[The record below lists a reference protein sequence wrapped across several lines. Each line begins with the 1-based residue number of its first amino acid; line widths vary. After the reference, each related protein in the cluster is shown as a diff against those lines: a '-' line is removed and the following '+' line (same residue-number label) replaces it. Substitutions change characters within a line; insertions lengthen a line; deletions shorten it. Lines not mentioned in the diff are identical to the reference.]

1 MIHCLKFAVG
11 IILKRLINV
20 IKAQFRRTYMY
31 TEKNSSNL
39 TSSFLLNTLSFSSM
53 VEAIVNMEQ
62 LCDFPILGRLAS
74 YCRLDTR
81 VTQVRL
87 WPQHDARHPSV
98 MVEVRKSHK
107 SLQLRPRWY
116 TWLLER
122 LQPSRYQ
129 VDISA
134 SLQDDVLARIAARD
148 TVAVDPDKVNVP
160 HDYKVLFDEI
170 IRRLK
175 ILEVSHLH

>member
-1 MIHCLKFAVG
+1 
-11 IILKRLINV
+11 
-20 IKAQFRRTYMY
+20 
-31 TEKNSSNL
+31 
-39 TSSFLLNTLSFSSM
+39 M
-53 VEAIVNMEQ
+53 VEAILNMEQ
-62 LCDFPILGRLAS
+62 LCDFPMLRRLAR
-74 YCRLDTR
+74 YCTLDTR

-87 WPQHDARHPSV
+87 WPQHDTRHPSV
-98 MVEVRKSHK
+98 MVEVRKRHQ

-116 TWLLER
+116 AWLLER

-129 VDISA
+129 VNIPA
-134 SLQDDVLARIAARD
+134 SLQDDVLARITARD
-148 TVAVDPDKVNVP
+148 TVTVDPDKMDVP

>member
-1 MIHCLKFAVG
+1 
-11 IILKRLINV
+11 
-20 IKAQFRRTYMY
+20 
-31 TEKNSSNL
+31 
-39 TSSFLLNTLSFSSM
+39 M
-53 VEAIVNMEQ
+53 VEAILNMEQ
-62 LCDFPILGRLAS
+62 LCDFPMLHHLAR
-74 YCRLDTR
+74 YCTLDTK

-98 MVEVRKSHK
+98 MVEVRKRH
-107 SLQLRPRWY
+107 QNFQMRPQWY

-129 VDISA
+129 IHIPP
-134 SLQDDVLARIAARD
+134 SLQDDVLARIATRN
-148 TVAVDPDKVNVP
+148 TVTVDPDEMDVP